1 MAKKNSVAAAPKE
14 TPMMKQYWS
23 FKEQYP
29 GAILLFR
36 VGDFYETFGEDAV
49 LTSKVLGITLTK
61 RHNGAA
67 SEIELAGF
75 PHHALDA
82 YLPKLVRAGHR
93 VAICDQ
99 LEDPA
104 LAKTIVK
111 RGVTELITPGIVFN
125 DTVLQ
130 TQSNN
135 YLAALAWQKE
145 EIGIALLDISTG
157 EFLTTQGPR
166 DTIEKLLQSFAPT
179 EIIAAKS
186 HRPALQQWIG
196 NHWNTYFL
204 EDWFFQYDFGF
215 QQLTQHFRTT
225 NLKGFGIEH
234 LAEGITAAG
243 AILHYLSTAQ
253 QQHLSHIGSISRID
267 ESHFVWLD
275 KFTIRNLELLA
286 PQQGQGASLIQVLD
300 KTLTPMG
307 ARLLRRWVA
316 FPLKEKSRIEERL
329 QMTEVF
335 LQDSDLLAQ
344 VQDHL
349 RTMGDLERLIAKV
362 ASRRILP
369 REMLQLKK
377 GLQQVGKLVVLL
389 TERSEEML
397 QKLASQLNLCTFLV
411 DKIAKTLRE
420 DCKNTL
426 NEGNLIA
433 EGIHEDL
440 DQLRGIVR
448 DSKAYLEQVRQ
459 HAIEETGISSLKIDY
474 NKVFGFYLEVTNAHK
489 NKVPKTWIRK
499 QTLTNAERYITEEL
513 KVYEDKILN
522 AEEKIVV
529 LEAQLYQQLVM
540 AAVDF
545 IQPVQAN
552 ARAVAMLDCV
562 SNFAQIAAKNHYTK
576 PTITDDL
583 TIRLQAGRHPVI
595 EQQLPV
601 GEAYIPNDV
610 YLDAEQQQIIIVT
623 GPNMA
628 GKSALLRQVALI
640 VLMAQIGSFVPAETA
655 EIGLVDKVFVRVGAS
670 DNISQGESTFMV
682 EMTETASIMNNLSHR
697 SLVLMDEIG
706 RGTSTYDGISIA
718 WSIVEFL
725 HNHPK
730 FRPKTLFAT
739 HYHEL
744 NELSKE
750 MERIRNFHVT
760 VKEMQGKVIFLRK
773 LAPGGAAHSF
783 GIHVAQ
789 MAGMPQPIVLRANE
803 IMQHLEEN
811 RRNQTEEERKTLQN
825 LPKSQQY
832 QLSIFEQVPQ
842 GLQEVG
848 KMLDDLDVNAL
859 SPIDALLKLNDLKNK
874 LKK

>member
-1 MAKKNSVAAAPKE
+1 
-14 TPMMKQYWS
+14 MKQYWS

-135 YLAALAWQKE
+135 YLAALSWQKE
-145 EIGIALLDISTG
+145 EVGIALLDISTG

-215 QQLTQHFRTT
+215 QQLTQHFRTS

-316 FPLKEKSRIEERL
+316 FPLKEKNRIEERL

-362 ASRRILP
+362 ASRRIMP

-389 TERSEEML
+389 MERSEEML

-562 SNFAQIAAKNHYTK
+562 SNFAQIAAKNRYTK
-576 PTITDDL
+576 PIITDDL

-811 RRNQTEEERKTLQN
+811 RRTQTEEERKTLQN
-825 LPKSQQY
+825 LPKAQQY

-848 KMLDDLDVNAL
+848 KMLDELDVNAL